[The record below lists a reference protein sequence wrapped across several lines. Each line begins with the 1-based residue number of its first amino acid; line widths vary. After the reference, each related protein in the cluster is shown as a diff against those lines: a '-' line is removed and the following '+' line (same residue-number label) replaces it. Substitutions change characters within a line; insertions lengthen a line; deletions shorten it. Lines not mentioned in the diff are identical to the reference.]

1 MLRNFRSVLGTGR
14 LCPALRNGT
23 SWKRANE
30 LIPEIIKLYQH
41 KMDSPPV
48 GPVRLKKL
56 RLQATTGMYYFM
68 TLRVKGEDGILVS
81 YECKA
86 WLRVGNLGIKI
97 LSLQKVPGS
106 ERKSKAI
113 NNSEKKK
120 IVKERLDV
128 FKGLSLPAEMTTSG
142 LDSGIVSGKLR
153 TRGFCILVE
162 QIRSQ
167 RSWTY
172 SRVININI
180 LVIYAIFLNHCGI
193 SNFSLIS
200 GKEVCFYYMERVFG
214 ISDRIHVGMPINLR
228 NPVAVEE
235 NMAITIFQ

>member
-1 MLRNFRSVLGTGR
+1 MLENFQSLLGTGR
-14 LCPALRNGT
+14 IRPALRNGEY
-23 SWKRANE
+23 WELANE

-48 GPVRLKKL
+48 GPVRLTKL
-56 RLQATTGMYYFM
+56 SLLGAMGMYLFM

-81 YECKA
+81 YESKA
-86 WLRVGNLGIKI
+86 WLKVGNLGTKI
-97 LSLQKVPGS
+97 LSFQKVSGS
-106 ERKSKAI
+106 ERKSKSI
-113 NNSEKKK
+113 NNSEKK

-153 TRGFCILVE
+153 TRAFCILVE

-172 SRVININI
+172 SRAKKCASTIWKGFSESERM
-180 LVIYAIFLNHCGI
+180 IFLGEAAKR
-193 SNFSLIS
+193 SL
-200 GKEVCFYYMERVFG
+200 
-214 ISDRIHVGMPINLR
+214 L
-228 NPVAVEE
+228 
-235 NMAITIFQ
+235 